1 MKKRFA
7 DKLHESIKNTHFK
20 QKSPGG
26 SVLLSAELELS
37 GQKNYI
43 PLGDKNTVD
52 YHKPGTA
59 YQRSASIS

>member
-7 DKLHESIKNTHFK
+7 DKLHQSIKNTHSK

-26 SVLLSAELELS
+26 SVLLSAEFQLS

-43 PLGDKNTVD
+43 PLGDKNIVD
-52 YHKPGTA
+52 YRKET
-59 YQRSASIS
+59 ILK